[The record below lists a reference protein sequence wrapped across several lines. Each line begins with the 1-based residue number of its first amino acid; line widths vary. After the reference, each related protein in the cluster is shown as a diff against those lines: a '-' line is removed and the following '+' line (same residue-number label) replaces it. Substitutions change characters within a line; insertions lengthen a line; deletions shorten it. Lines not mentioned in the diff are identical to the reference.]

1 MNSWR
6 PSTSECDCEGVPVS
20 EYRIATIPG
29 DGIGVDVTAAAV
41 RVLDAVL
48 PGLEWTE
55 FDWSCENYLRTGA
68 MMPHDGAQRLADFDA
83 ILLGA
88 VGFPGVPDHV
98 SLWGLLIPLRRAF
111 GQYVNLRPVRL
122 LPGTESALRGRTAD
136 DLDILIV
143 RENSEGE
150 YSRIGGIHNEGR
162 PDEFVLQESVF
173 TRTGC
178 ERIIRYGFE
187 RAAERSGRLCSATK
201 SNGLIHSMPYWDSV
215 FDRVAS
221 EYPEVTTR
229 QMHVD
234 ALAAE
239 LVLHPDRLDVIVGSN
254 LFGDILSDLAAAVTG
269 GLGLAPSGN
278 INPERTGPSM
288 FEAVHGSAPDIA
300 GQGIANPVAQILAG
314 AMLLDHLGESA
325 AAVAVDRAVCDVLAT
340 GEIRTPDLGG
350 TATTAELGDAI
361 ATRAAELT
369 RRAAPAELG

>member
-1 MNSWR
+1 MTAPR
-6 PSTSECDCEGVPVS
+6 
-20 EYRIATIPG
+20 YRIATIPG

-41 RVLDAVL
+41 SVLDAVL

-55 FDWSCENYLRTGA
+55 FDWSCANYLTTGR
-68 MMPHDGAQRLADFDA
+68 MMPPDGPEQLAGFDA

-122 LPGTESALRGRTAD
+122 LPGTESALRGRGAE

-150 YSRIGGIHNEGR
+150 YSEIGGTHNPGR
-162 PDEFVLQESVF
+162 ADEFVLQESVF
-173 TRTGC
+173 TRVGC
-178 ERIIRYGFE
+178 ERIIRYAFE
-187 RAAERSGRLCSATK
+187 RARERGGRLCSATK

-215 FDRVAS
+215 FERIAAD
-221 EYPEVTTR
+221 YPDVQTR

-239 LVLHPDRLDVIVGSN
+239 IVLHPDRLDVIVGSN

-278 INPERTGPSM
+278 INPERTAPSM

-300 GQGIANPVAQILAG
+300 GQGIADPIAQILAG
-314 AMLLDHLGESA
+314 AMLLDHLGETA
-325 AAVAVDRAVCDVLAT
+325 AAAAVDRAVCDVLGT
-340 GEIRTPDLGG
+340 GEVRTPDLGG
-350 TATTAELGDAI
+350 DATTTELAAAI
-361 ATRAAELT
+361 ADRATELVASP
-369 RRAAPAELG
+369 RG

>member
-1 MNSWR
+1 MS
-6 PSTSECDCEGVPVS
+6 G
-20 EYRIATIPG
+20 YRIATIPG
-29 DGIGVDVTAAAV
+29 DGIGVDVTAEAV

-48 PGLEWTE
+48 PDIEWTE
-55 FDWSCENYLRTGA
+55 FDWSCEQYLRTGA
-68 MMPHDGAQRLADFDA
+68 MMPADGPDRLGRFDA

-88 VGFPGVPDHV
+88 VGFPGVPDHI

-150 YSRIGGIHNEGR
+150 YSEIGGMHNPGR

-173 TRTGC
+173 TRVGC
-178 ERIIRYGFE
+178 ERIIRYAFE
-187 RAAERSGRLCSATK
+187 RAAERGGRLCSATK

-215 FDRVAS
+215 FERIAA
-221 EYPEVTTR
+221 EYPQVTTR

-239 LVLHPDRLDVIVGSN
+239 IVLHPDRLDVIVGSN

-278 INPERTGPSM
+278 INPDRGAPSM

-325 AAVAVDRAVCDVLAT
+325 AAVAIDRAVGDVLAS
-340 GEIRTPDLGG
+340 GNVLTPDLGG
-350 TATTAELGDAI
+350 TATTSDLGSAI
-361 ATRAAELT
+361 ATRAAELIGRPIT
-369 RRAAPAELG
+369 THA

>member
-1 MNSWR
+1 MS
-6 PSTSECDCEGVPVS
+6 G
-20 EYRIATIPG
+20 YRIATIPG

-68 MMPHDGAQRLADFDA
+68 MMPPDGPQRLAGFDA

-122 LPGTESALRGRTAD
+122 LPGTESALRDRTAA

-178 ERIIRYGFE
+178 ERIIRYAFE

-201 SNGLIHSMPYWDSV
+201 SNGIIHSMPYWDSV
-215 FDRVAS
+215 FERIAA
-221 EYPEVTTR
+221 EYPQVRTR

-325 AAVAVDRAVCDVLAT
+325 AAAAIDRAVCDVLAT
-340 GEIRTPDLGG
+340 GKVRTPDLGG
-350 TATTAELGDAI
+350 TESTADLGDAI
-361 ATRAAELT
+361 AIRAAELAGNAT
-369 RRAAPAELG
+369 TADIA

>member
-1 MNSWR
+1 MTDRS
-6 PSTSECDCEGVPVS
+6 
-20 EYRIATIPG
+20 YRIATIPG

-41 RVLDAVL
+41 TVLDTVL
-48 PGLEWTE
+48 PGIEWTE
-55 FDWSCENYLRTGA
+55 FDWSCANYLRTGQ
-68 MMPHDGAQRLADFDA
+68 MMPPDGPELLAGFDA

-111 GQYVNLRPVRL
+111 SQYVNLRPVRL
-122 LPGTESALRGRTAD
+122 LPGTESALRDRTAE

-150 YSRIGGIHNEGR
+150 YSEIGGKHNPGR
-162 PDEFVLQESVF
+162 ADEFVLQESVF
-173 TRTGC
+173 TRVGC
-178 ERIIRYGFE
+178 ERIIRYAFE
-187 RAAERSGRLCSATK
+187 RARERGGRLCSATK

-215 FDRVAS
+215 FDRIAV
-221 EYPEVTTR
+221 EYPDVQTR

-239 LVLHPDRLDVIVGSN
+239 IVLHPDRLDVIVGSN

-278 INPERTGPSM
+278 INPEGTAPSM

-300 GQGIANPVAQILAG
+300 GQGIADPVAQILAG
-314 AMLLDHLGESA
+314 AMLLDHLGEHTA
-325 AAVAVDRAVCDVLAT
+325 AAAVDRAVCDVLGA
-340 GEIRTPDLGG
+340 GQVRTPDLGG
-350 TATTAELGDAI
+350 TATTTDLAAAI
-361 ATRAAELT
+361 ASRAAELVG
-369 RRAAPAELG
+369 AVGAESR

>member
-1 MNSWR
+1 M
-6 PSTSECDCEGVPVS
+6 PV
-20 EYRIATIPG
+20 YRIATIPG
-29 DGIGVDVTAAAV
+29 DGIGVDVTAEAV
-41 RVLDAVL
+41 KVLDAVL
-48 PGLEWTE
+48 PGIAWTE
-55 FDWSCENYLRTGA
+55 FDWSCEQYLRTGA
-68 MMPHDGAQRLADFDA
+68 MMPEDGPQQLADFDA

-88 VGFPGVPDHV
+88 VGFPGVADHI

-122 LPGTESALRGRTAD
+122 LPGTESALRGRGAD

-150 YSRIGGIHNEGR
+150 YSAIGGMHNPGR
-162 PDEFVLQESVF
+162 PDEFVVQESIF

-178 ERIIRYGFE
+178 ERIIRYAFE
-187 RAAERSGRLCSATK
+187 QARRRDRRLCSATK

-215 FDRVAS
+215 FERIAA
-221 EYPEVTTR
+221 EYPDVETR

-239 LVLHPDRLDVIVGSN
+239 IVLHPDRLDVIVGSN

-278 INPERTGPSM
+278 INPAREAPSM

-300 GQGIANPVAQILAG
+300 GMGIADPVAQILAG
-314 AMLLDHLGESA
+314 AMMLDHLGESA
-325 AAVAVDRAVCDVLAT
+325 AAAAVDRAVCDVLAA
-340 GEIRTPDLGG
+340 GEVLTPDLGG
-350 TATTAELGDAI
+350 TATTAELGTAI
-361 ATRAAELT
+361 AERAAALVT
-369 RRAAPAELG
+369 R

>member
-1 MNSWR
+1 MM
-6 PSTSECDCEGVPVS
+6 PV
-20 EYRIATIPG
+20 YRIATIPG
-29 DGIGVDVTAAAV
+29 DGIGVDVTAEAV
-41 RVLDAVL
+41 KVLDAVL
-48 PGLEWTE
+48 PGIAWTE
-55 FDWSCENYLRTGA
+55 FDWSCEQYLRTGA
-68 MMPHDGAQRLADFDA
+68 MMPEDGPQQLAAFDA

-88 VGFPGVPDHV
+88 VGFPGVADHI

-122 LPGTESALRGRTAD
+122 LPGTESALRGRGAD

-150 YSRIGGIHNEGR
+150 YSAIGGMHNPGR
-162 PDEFVLQESVF
+162 PDEFVVQESIF

-178 ERIIRYGFE
+178 ERIIRYAFE
-187 RAAERSGRLCSATK
+187 QARRRDRRLCSATK

-215 FDRVAS
+215 FERIAA
-221 EYPEVTTR
+221 EYPDVETR

-239 LVLHPDRLDVIVGSN
+239 IVLHPDRLDVIVGSN

-278 INPERTGPSM
+278 INPAREAPSM

-300 GQGIANPVAQILAG
+300 GMGIADPVAQILAG
-314 AMLLDHLGESA
+314 AMMLDHLGESA
-325 AAVAVDRAVCDVLAT
+325 AAAAVDRAVCDVLAA
-340 GEIRTPDLGG
+340 GEVLTPDLGG
-350 TATTAELGDAI
+350 TATTAELGTAI
-361 ATRAAELT
+361 AERAAALVT
-369 RRAAPAELG
+369 Q

>member
-1 MNSWR
+1 MR
-6 PSTSECDCEGVPVS
+6 A
-20 EYRIATIPG
+20 YRIATIPG
-29 DGIGVDVTAAAV
+29 DGIGVDVTVEAV
-41 RVLDAVL
+41 KVLDRVL
-48 PGLEWTE
+48 PGISWTE

-68 MMPHDGAQRLADFDA
+68 MMPADGPAQLAEFDA

-88 VGFPGVPDHV
+88 VGFPGVPDHI

-122 LPGTESALRGRTAD
+122 LPGTESALRDRTAE

-150 YSRIGGIHNEGR
+150 YSEIGGVHNPGR

-178 ERIIRYGFE
+178 ERIIRYAFD
-187 RAAERSGRLCSATK
+187 RAAERSGNLCSATK

-215 FDRVAS
+215 FERVAA
-221 EYPEVTTR
+221 EYPSVRTR

-239 LVLHPDRLDVIVGSN
+239 IVLHPDRLDVIVGSN

-278 INPERTGPSM
+278 INPAADAPSM

-300 GQGIANPVAQILAG
+300 GMGIADPVAQILAG
-314 AMLLDHLGESA
+314 AMLLSHLGEHTA
-325 AAVAVDRAVCDVLAT
+325 AAAVDRAVCDVLAAGT
-340 GEIRTPDLGG
+340 VRTPDLGG
-350 TATTAELGDAI
+350 TATTAELGTAI
-361 ATRAAELT
+361 ADRAAELANALT
-369 RRAAPAELG
+369 EA

>member
-1 MNSWR
+1 M
-6 PSTSECDCEGVPVS
+6 PM
-20 EYRIATIPG
+20 YRIATIPG
-29 DGIGVDVTAAAV
+29 DGIGVDVTAEAV
-41 RVLDAVL
+41 KVLDAVL
-48 PGLEWTE
+48 PGIAWTE
-55 FDWSCENYLRTGA
+55 FDWSCEQYLRTGA
-68 MMPHDGAQRLADFDA
+68 MMPDDGPQQLADFDA

-88 VGFPGVPDHV
+88 VGFPGVADHI

-122 LPGTESALRGRTAD
+122 LPGTESALRGRGAD

-150 YSRIGGIHNEGR
+150 YSAIGGMHNPGR
-162 PDEFVLQESVF
+162 PDEFVVQESIF

-178 ERIIRYGFE
+178 ERIIRYAFE
-187 RAAERSGRLCSATK
+187 QARRRDRRLCSATK

-215 FDRVAS
+215 FERIAA
-221 EYPEVTTR
+221 EYPDVETR

-239 LVLHPDRLDVIVGSN
+239 IVLHPDRLDVIVGSN

-278 INPERTGPSM
+278 TNPERDAPSM

-300 GQGIANPVAQILAG
+300 GMGIADPVAQILAG
-314 AMLLDHLGESA
+314 AMMLDHLGESA
-325 AAVAVDRAVCDVLAT
+325 AAAAVDRAVCDVLAE
-340 GEIRTPDLGG
+340 GKVLTPDLGG
-350 TATTAELGDAI
+350 TATTADLGTAI
-361 ATRAAELT
+361 AERAAALVT
-369 RRAAPAELG
+369 H

>member
-1 MNSWR
+1 M
-6 PSTSECDCEGVPVS
+6 ST
-20 EYRIATIPG
+20 YRLASIPG
-29 DGIGVDVTAAAV
+29 DGIGVDVTAAAT
-41 RVLDAVL
+41 RVLDAVVS
-48 PGLEWTE
+48 GLEWTE
-55 FDWSCENYLRTGA
+55 FDWSCENYTRTGA
-68 MMPHDGAQRLADFDA
+68 MMPPDGLERLSGFDA

-98 SLWGLLIPLRRAF
+98 SLWGLLIPVRREF

-122 LPGTESALRGRTAD
+122 LPGTESALRARTAD
-136 DLDILIV
+136 DLDIVIV

-150 YSRIGGIHNEGR
+150 YSQIGGIHNTGR

-178 ERIIRYGFE
+178 ERIIRYAFE
-187 RAAERSGRLCSATK
+187 RASERSGRLCSATK
-201 SNGLIHSMPYWDSV
+201 SNGIIHSMPYWDSI
-215 FDRVAS
+215 FEFVAAD
-221 EYPEVTTR
+221 YPHVHAR

-239 LVLHPDRLDVIVGSN
+239 LVLHPERLDVIVGSN

-300 GQGIANPVAQILAG
+300 GQGIANPIAEILAG
-314 AMLLDHLGESA
+314 AMLLEHLGESVA
-325 AAVAVDRAVCDVLAT
+325 AGAVDQAVCDVLAA
-340 GEIRTPDLGG
+340 GEVRTPDLGG
-350 TATTAELGDAI
+350 SATTGELADAVARR
-361 ATRAAELT
+361 ATELIGRAA
-369 RRAAPAELG
+369 AANPG

>member
-1 MNSWR
+1 M
-6 PSTSECDCEGVPVS
+6 PM
-20 EYRIATIPG
+20 YRIATIPG
-29 DGIGVDVTAAAV
+29 DGIGVDVTAEAV
-41 RVLDAVL
+41 KVLDAVL
-48 PGLEWTE
+48 PGIAWTE
-55 FDWSCENYLRTGA
+55 FDWSCEQYLRTGA
-68 MMPHDGAQRLADFDA
+68 MMPDDGPRQLADFDA

-88 VGFPGVPDHV
+88 VGFPGVADHI

-122 LPGTESALRGRTAD
+122 LPGTESALRGRGAD

-150 YSRIGGIHNEGR
+150 YSAIGGMHNPGR
-162 PDEFVLQESVF
+162 PDEFVVQESIF

-178 ERIIRYGFE
+178 ERIIRYAFE
-187 RAAERSGRLCSATK
+187 QARRRDRRLCSATK

-215 FDRVAS
+215 FERIAA
-221 EYPEVTTR
+221 EYPDVETR

-239 LVLHPDRLDVIVGSN
+239 IVLHPDRLDVIVGSN

-278 INPERTGPSM
+278 INPERDAPSM

-300 GQGIANPVAQILAG
+300 GMGIADPVAQILAG
-314 AMLLDHLGESA
+314 AMMLDHLGESA
-325 AAVAVDRAVCDVLAT
+325 AAAAVDRAVCDVLAA
-340 GEIRTPDLGG
+340 GEVLTPDLGG
-350 TATTAELGDAI
+350 TATTAELGTAI
-361 ATRAAELT
+361 AERAAALVT
-369 RRAAPAELG
+369 H

>member
-1 MNSWR
+1 MA
-6 PSTSECDCEGVPVS
+6 V
-20 EYRIATIPG
+20 YRIATIPG
-29 DGIGVDVTAAAV
+29 DGIGVDVTAEAV
-41 RVLDAVL
+41 KVLDAVL
-48 PGLEWTE
+48 PGIAWTE
-55 FDWSCENYLRTGA
+55 FDWSCEQYLRTGA
-68 MMPHDGAQRLADFDA
+68 MMPDDGPQQLADFDA

-88 VGFPGVPDHV
+88 VGFPGVADHI

-122 LPGTESALRGRTAD
+122 LPGTESALRGRGAD

-150 YSRIGGIHNEGR
+150 YSAIGGMHNPGR
-162 PDEFVLQESVF
+162 PDEFVVQESIF

-178 ERIIRYGFE
+178 ERIIRYAFE
-187 RAAERSGRLCSATK
+187 QARRRDRRLCSATK

-215 FDRVAS
+215 FERIAAD
-221 EYPEVTTR
+221 YPDVETR

-239 LVLHPDRLDVIVGSN
+239 IVLHPDRLDVIVGSN

-278 INPERTGPSM
+278 INPAREAPSM

-300 GQGIANPVAQILAG
+300 GMGIADPVAQILAG
-314 AMLLDHLGESA
+314 AMMLDHLGESA
-325 AAVAVDRAVCDVLAT
+325 AAAAIDRAVCDVLAA
-340 GEIRTPDLGG
+340 GEVLTPDLGG
-350 TATTAELGDAI
+350 TATTAELGTAI
-361 ATRAAELT
+361 AERAAALVT
-369 RRAAPAELG
+369 Q

>member
-1 MNSWR
+1 M
-6 PSTSECDCEGVPVS
+6 PV
-20 EYRIATIPG
+20 YRIATIPG
-29 DGIGVDVTAAAV
+29 DGIGVDVTIEAV
-41 RVLDAVL
+41 KVLDAVL
-48 PGLEWTE
+48 PGIEWTE
-55 FDWSCENYLRTGA
+55 FDWSCEQYLRTGA
-68 MMPHDGAQRLADFDA
+68 MMPADGPEQLAGFDS

-88 VGFPGVPDHV
+88 VGFPGVADHI

-122 LPGTESALRGRTAD
+122 LPGTESALRGRTAE

-150 YSRIGGIHNEGR
+150 YSAIGGTHNPGR
-162 PDEFVLQESVF
+162 ADEFVVQESIF

-178 ERIIRYGFE
+178 ERIIRYAFE
-187 RAAERSGRLCSATK
+187 QARRRDRKLCSATK

-215 FDRVAS
+215 FDRIAA
-221 EYPEVTTR
+221 EYPDVETR

-239 LVLHPDRLDVIVGSN
+239 IVLHPDRLDVIVGSN

-278 INPERTGPSM
+278 INPARDAPSM

-300 GQGIANPVAQILAG
+300 GQGIADPVAQILAG
-314 AMLLDHLGESA
+314 AMMLEQLGEHDAA
-325 AAVAVDRAVCDVLAT
+325 AAVDDAVCEVLAEGST
-340 GEIRTPDLGG
+340 LTPDLGG
-350 TATTAELGDAI
+350 KASTAELGTAI
-361 ATRAAELT
+361 AERAAVLIG
-369 RRAAPAELG
+369 R

>member
-1 MNSWR
+1 M
-6 PSTSECDCEGVPVS
+6 T
-20 EYRIATIPG
+20 YRIATIPG
-29 DGIGVDVTAAAV
+29 DGIGVDVTAEAV
-41 RVLDAVL
+41 KVVDAVL
-48 PGLEWTE
+48 PGIAWTE
-55 FDWSCENYLRTGA
+55 FDWSCEQYLRTGG
-68 MMPHDGAQRLADFDA
+68 MMPPDGPQLLAGFDA

-88 VGFPGVPDHV
+88 VGFPGVADHI

-122 LPGTESALRGRTAD
+122 LPGTESALRDRTAE

-150 YSRIGGIHNEGR
+150 YSEIGGIHNPGR
-162 PDEFVLQESVF
+162 AEEFVLQESVF
-173 TRTGC
+173 TRAGC

-187 RAAERSGRLCSATK
+187 QARERRGRLCSATK

-215 FDRVAS
+215 FERIAA
-221 EYPEVTTR
+221 EFPEVQTR

-239 LVLHPDRLDVIVGSN
+239 IVLHPERLDVIVASN

-278 INPERTGPSM
+278 INPHRDAPSM

-300 GQGIANPVAQILAG
+300 GQGIANPIAQILAA
-314 AMLLDHLGESA
+314 AMMLDHLGEPKA
-325 AAVAVDRAVCDVLAT
+325 AAAVDRAVCEVLADN
-340 GEIRTPDLGG
+340 GIRTPDLGG
-350 TATTAELGDAI
+350 TSTTAELGTAI
-361 ATRAAELT
+361 AERAADLI
-369 RRAAPAELG
+369 G

>member
-1 MNSWR
+1 M
-6 PSTSECDCEGVPVS
+6 PV
-20 EYRIATIPG
+20 YRIATIPG
-29 DGIGVDVTAAAV
+29 DGIGVDVTIEAV
-41 RVLDAVL
+41 KVLDAVL
-48 PGLEWTE
+48 PGIEWTE
-55 FDWSCENYLRTGA
+55 FDWSCEQYLRIGA
-68 MMPHDGAQRLADFDA
+68 MMPADGPEQLAGFDA

-88 VGFPGVPDHV
+88 VGFPGVADHI

-122 LPGTESALRGRTAD
+122 LPGTESALRDRSAD

-150 YSRIGGIHNEGR
+150 YSAIGGMHNPGR
-162 PDEFVLQESVF
+162 PDEFVVQESIF

-178 ERIIRYGFE
+178 ERIIRYAFE
-187 RAAERSGRLCSATK
+187 QARRRDGKLCSATK

-215 FDRVAS
+215 FDRIAA
-221 EYPEVTTR
+221 EYPDVETR

-239 LVLHPDRLDVIVGSN
+239 IVLHPDRLDVIVGSN

-278 INPERTGPSM
+278 VNPARDAPSM

-300 GQGIANPVAQILAG
+300 GQGIADPVAQILAG
-314 AMLLDHLGESA
+314 AMMLEHLGEHVA
-325 AAVAVDRAVCDVLAT
+325 AAAVDRAVCEVLAEGAT
-340 GEIRTPDLGG
+340 LTPDLGG
-350 TATTAELGDAI
+350 EATTTELGTAI
-361 ATRAAELT
+361 AERAAALIG
-369 RRAAPAELG
+369 R

>member
-1 MNSWR
+1 M
-6 PSTSECDCEGVPVS
+6 STH
-20 EYRIATIPG
+20 RIATIPG
-29 DGIGVDVTAAAV
+29 DGIGVDVTAEAV
-41 RVLDAVL
+41 RVVDAVL
-48 PGLEWTE
+48 PGIEWTE

-68 MMPHDGAQRLADFDA
+68 MMPPDGPVQLAGFDA

-88 VGFPGVPDHV
+88 VGFPGVPDHI

-111 GQYVNLRPVRL
+111 TQYVNLRPVRL
-122 LPGTESALRGRTAD
+122 LPGTESALRGRTAE

-150 YSRIGGIHNEGR
+150 YSEIGGTHNPGR

-173 TRTGC
+173 TRVGC
-178 ERIIRYGFE
+178 ERIIRYAFE

-215 FDRVAS
+215 FDRIAT
-221 EYPEVTTR
+221 EYPTVTTR

-239 LVLHPDRLDVIVGSN
+239 IVLHPDRLDVIVGSN

-278 INPERTGPSM
+278 INPAREAPSM

-300 GQGIANPVAQILAG
+300 GQGIANPVAQILAA
-314 AMLLDHLGESA
+314 AMMLDHVGEFA
-325 AAVAVDRAVCDVLAT
+325 AAEAVDRAVCEILAEGNVL
-340 GEIRTPDLGG
+340 TPDLGG
-350 TATTAELGDAI
+350 KSTTTDLGTAI
-361 ATRAAELT
+361 AERAAELV
-369 RRAAPAELG
+369 G

>member
-1 MNSWR
+1 MMA
-6 PSTSECDCEGVPVS
+6 V
-20 EYRIATIPG
+20 YRIATIPG
-29 DGIGVDVTAAAV
+29 DGIGVDVTAEAV
-41 RVLDAVL
+41 KVLDAVL
-48 PGLEWTE
+48 PGIAWTE
-55 FDWSCENYLRTGA
+55 FDWSCEQYLRTGA
-68 MMPHDGAQRLADFDA
+68 MMPDDGPQQLADFDA

-88 VGFPGVPDHV
+88 VGFPGVADHI

-122 LPGTESALRGRTAD
+122 LPGTESALRGRGAD

-150 YSRIGGIHNEGR
+150 YSAIGGMHNPGR
-162 PDEFVLQESVF
+162 PDEFVVQESIF

-178 ERIIRYGFE
+178 ERIIRYAFE
-187 RAAERSGRLCSATK
+187 QARRRDRRLCSATK

-215 FDRVAS
+215 FERIAA
-221 EYPEVTTR
+221 EYPDVETR

-239 LVLHPDRLDVIVGSN
+239 IVLHPDRLDVIVGSN

-278 INPERTGPSM
+278 INPAREAPSM

-300 GQGIANPVAQILAG
+300 GMGIADPVAQILAG
-314 AMLLDHLGESA
+314 AMMLDHLGESA
-325 AAVAVDRAVCDVLAT
+325 AAAAIDRAVCDVLAA
-340 GEIRTPDLGG
+340 GEVLTPDLGG
-350 TATTAELGDAI
+350 TATTAELGTAI
-361 ATRAAELT
+361 AERAAALVT
-369 RRAAPAELG
+369 Q

>member
-1 MNSWR
+1 M
-6 PSTSECDCEGVPVS
+6 GA
-20 EYRIATIPG
+20 YRIATIPG
-29 DGIGVDVTAAAV
+29 DGIGVDVTTEAV
-41 RVLDAVL
+41 RVIDRVL
-48 PGLEWTE
+48 PGITWTS
-55 FDWSCENYLRTGA
+55 FDFSCENYLRTGA
-68 MMPHDGAQRLADFDA
+68 MMPADGPERLAGFDA

-88 VGFPGVPDHV
+88 VGFPGVPDHI

-122 LPGTESALRGRTAD
+122 LPGTTSALRDRTAD
-136 DLDILIV
+136 ELDLLIV

-150 YSRIGGIHNEGR
+150 YSAIGGIHNPDS

-178 ERIIRYGFE
+178 ERIIRYAFE
-187 RAAERSGRLCSATK
+187 RATQRTGRLCSATK

-215 FDRVAS
+215 FERIAA
-221 EYPEVTTR
+221 EYPAVRTR

-239 LVLHPDRLDVIVGSN
+239 IVLHPDRLDVIVGSN

-278 INPERTGPSM
+278 INPAGTAPSM

-314 AMLLDHLGESA
+314 AMLLEHLGEHDA
-325 AAVAVDRAVCDVLAT
+325 AAAVDRAVCEVLAEGT
-340 GEIRTPDLGG
+340 IRTPDLGG
-350 TATTAELGDAI
+350 TATTTELGTAI
-361 ATRAAELT
+361 ADRAAELT
-369 RRAAPAELG
+369 RGGLPAMG